1 MLFMRVWAE
10 SGAGASTA
18 AASTNRRSARR
29 VELPPSVRRPQA
41 GRCLTNTHLE
51 RDGATVSALDRAD
64 AEDDPVAADVEDARV
79 VTGGVG

>member
-18 AASTNRRSARR
+18 AASTNTRSARR
-29 VELPPSVRRPQA
+29 VELPPFVRRPEA